1 MKLRNGFFTALGTP
15 LDDSGL
21 IDETSLRREIELQI
35 EAGVSGLL
43 LMGTMGML
51 GCIPD
56 RSYEPCIHI
65 ASDQVA
71 GRVPLLVGAT
81 DNSLA
86 RVKDKL
92 NVLKRYPVFPT
103 LMPPYYFKMRDD
115 KLVPFFRSC
124 VQAFSGPVF
133 LYDHLPITKHKLSFE
148 QVKELATIPS
158 VAGIKSA
165 DMELIS
171 RLHNSGVE
179 EKCDFTPIISDIS
192 FFAEAYGEGVTH
204 YLDGLF
210 SCIPNSVCAAQKLL
224 DKGDIPAAKRA
235 FERMI
240 TFRDELI
247 AIDLW
252 PAFRYAMNL
261 LGCSGNYAPDYEGE
275 LSDPDRERVKELMR
289 GMGEIA

>member
-1 MKLRNGFFTALGTP
+1 MEMKNGFFTALGTP
-15 LDDSGL
+15 LDDFGM
-21 IDETSLRREIELQI
+21 IDEASLRKEIELQI

-56 RSYEPCIHI
+56 RAYEPCVRI
-65 ASDQVA
+65 ACDQVA

-92 NVLKRYPVFPT
+92 SILKQYPAFPT
-103 LMPPYYFKMRDD
+103 LMPPYYFKMRDE
-115 KLVPFFRSC
+115 KLIPFFRTC
-124 VQAFSGPVF
+124 AEMFTGPIF
-133 LYDHLPITKHKLSFE
+133 LYDHLPITKHKLNLE
-148 QVKELATIPS
+148 QVKELALIPNI
-158 VAGIKSA
+158 AGIKSA
-165 DMELIS
+165 DIEMI
-171 RLHNSGVE
+171 RQLHICGVE

-192 FFAEAYGEGVTH
+192 FFAEAFGEGITH

-210 SCIPNSVCAAQKLL
+210 SCIPNSICAAQKLL
-224 DKGDIPAAKRA
+224 NDGDIPAAKQV
-235 FERMI
+235 FGRMI
-240 TFRDELI
+240 AFRDELI

-275 LSDPDRERVKELMR
+275 LSAPDRERVKDLMR
-289 GMGEIA
+289 GMGELA